1 MKTPKAPVINANI
14 PASLMLILPLATG
27 LLAVRIIKLSD
38 VFSNN
43 WLMALAEPVTNIP
56 AAKSK
61 RTDIIFSRTKFCSL
75 GAIKK
80 LTTVLN
86 TTIKLKVNLIN

>member
-1 MKTPKAPVINANI
+1 MKANI
-14 PASLMLILPLATG
+14 PASVTLILPLATG
-27 LLAVRIIKLSD
+27 LLAVRFIKASEF
-38 VFSNN
+38 FSNT
-43 WLMALAEPVTNIP
+43 WLMALAAPVTSMP

-61 RTDIIFSRTKFCSL
+61 RTDIILLRTYITSF

>member
-1 MKTPKAPVINANI
+1 M
-14 PASLMLILPLATG
+14 PASLILILPLATG
-27 LLAVRIIKLSD
+27 LLAVRFINESD
-38 VFSNN
+38 FFSKI
-43 WLMALAEPVTNIP
+43 WLMAFAEPVTSIP

-61 RTDIIFSRTKFCSL
+61 RTDTILLLTNNSSL

-86 TTIKLKVNLIN
+86 TTIKLKVNLIS